1 MMTRYLEVRLVGGC
15 VALGFLFV
23 VTHDGIE
30 VERENVDLVALIA
43 QLLLDR
49 PVGIGLAQGLA
60 QEEDRGLGVGDGRQ
74 DLKATNR
81 REAIRPRTKQNRKR
95 RTECESD
102 RRFGFCTSP
111 RSCHARIGPRCVG
124 GVRCSTM
131 GRSLWNAKNREL
143 GLWCEAPTL
152 SRGQP
157 RSQAMN
163 GAEGRARGT
172 SCRA

>member
-60 QEEDRGLGVGDGRQ
+60 QEKDRGLGVGDSRQ

-81 REAIRPRTKQNRKR
+81 LEAI
-95 RTECESD
+95 
-102 RRFGFCTSP
+102 
-111 RSCHARIGPRCVG
+111 
-124 GVRCSTM
+124 
-131 GRSLWNAKNREL
+131 
-143 GLWCEAPTL
+143 
-152 SRGQP
+152 
-157 RSQAMN
+157 
-163 GAEGRARGT
+163 
-172 SCRA
+172 